1 MNKPLF
7 APLDEAG
14 ADVAAEPTHPQVFVR
29 AFTVPAALPWEQTR
43 AAQLEARHGAPL
55 PISEVMFRLRRLG
68 GWGLGRPGRFAVFYI
83 RSREFKAPFETVVD
97 VDGEPLKV
105 AFGAAAEQL
114 RRAGSG
120 VIWVV
125 LGGLTAALLVLGPVL
140 ALNARREADERVAM
154 LETALAA
161 KAALGAEVQRKRENA
176 RALRAAVGKT
186 APVGEVLADIAWAT
200 SAKSDDAR
208 IVAIHWDH
216 GYLAAEARGKAAP
229 FRLESGELERSD
241 APVRPGVWLWGV
253 RPPGQAGPAVGG
265 AR

>member
-7 APLDEAG
+7 APLDEEAM
-14 ADVAAEPTHPQVFVR
+14 DVAVEPAHPQVFVR

-68 GWGLGRPGRFAVFYI
+68 TWGLGRAGRFAVFYI

-97 VDGEPLKV
+97 VDGEALKV
-105 AFGAAAEQL
+105 AFGGGAEQL

-120 VIWVV
+120 AAWI
-125 LGGLTAALLVLGPVL
+125 LLAGLVAGLLVLGPFL
-140 ALNARREADERVAM
+140 ALNARREVEARVAT
-154 LETALAA
+154 LETALTA
-161 KAALGAEVQRKRENA
+161 KAALGAEAQRKRENA
-176 RALRAAVGKT
+176 RALRLAVGKT

-200 SAKSDDAR
+200 SVKADDAR

-216 GYLAAEARGKAAP
+216 GFLAAEARSKTPP
-229 FRLESGELERSD
+229 FRLEGDELERSD
-241 APVRPGVWLWGV
+241 GPVRPGVWLWGL
-253 RPPGQAGPAVGG
+253 RPHGQADGSLP
-265 AR
+265 